1 MLHLQ
6 CQVNSLSVSLSLSL
20 RLPLPL
26 SPAVIDEE
34 NITKNIT

>member
-6 CQVNSLSVSLSLSL
+6 CQVNSVSLSLSL